1 MLFWFKRTDE
11 GRKKSSGEKSIQ
23 VRILIW
29 FMFVIQTAVSDS
41 VKGQNWKLRAPEL
54 EKKKE
59 KERKKKV
66 QYLVYAA
73 AGGCHV
79 SGGKMNIVPWLSFA
93 S

>member
-41 VKGQNWKLRAPEL
+41 VKGQNWKLRDPEL
-54 EKKKE
+54 EKKKKKK
-59 KERKKKV
+59 KERKKKKSAV
-66 QYLVYAA
+66 LSLR
-73 AGGCHV
+73 C
-79 SGGKMNIVPWLSFA
+79 SWWLSCFWW
-93 S
+93 